1 GYSVNIK
8 NRDGEKIVN
17 IPLEATGSNYA
28 QDIFTKTKSVT
39 HEFTTGDFAGDYYIT
54 LEKGDGFKEVILDNI
69 YVKEIDKSI
78 ESPELAHVN
87 LNTVEHDLEVGQSV
101 PFAINALMNNGA
113 NVNLEEAEVEYKV
126 SKAEVLTIENGMMTG
141 ASEGFTDVQVNIT
154 VNGNKVSSNTVRVKV
169 GNPEVEEEEV
179 IVNPVRNFKVT
190 DKTKKNVTVS
200 WEEPEKTYGLESY
213 VLYKDGKK
221 VKEIGADKTEF
232 TFKGLNRHTIYNFKI
247 AAKYS
252 NGELSTK
259 ESITVR
265 TAR

>member
-1 GYSVNIK
+1 MEIK
-8 NRDGEKIVN
+8 F
-17 IPLEATGSNYA
+17 L
-28 QDIFTKTKSVT
+28 Q
-39 HEFTTGDFAGDYYIT
+39 
-54 LEKGDGFKEVILDNI
+54 
-69 YVKEIDKSI
+69 
-78 ESPELAHVN
+78 
-87 LNTVEHDLEVGQSV
+87 
-101 PFAINALMNNGA
+101 
-113 NVNLEEAEVEYKV
+113 
-126 SKAEVLTIENGMMTG
+126 
-141 ASEGFTDVQVNIT
+141 
-154 VNGNKVSSNTVRVKV
+154 NTVRVKV

-200 WEEPEKTYGLESY
+200 WEEPEKTYGLEGY

>member
-1 GYSVNIK
+1 
-8 NRDGEKIVN
+8 
-17 IPLEATGSNYA
+17 
-28 QDIFTKTKSVT
+28 
-39 HEFTTGDFAGDYYIT
+39 
-54 LEKGDGFKEVILDNI
+54 
-69 YVKEIDKSI
+69 
-78 ESPELAHVN
+78 
-87 LNTVEHDLEVGQSV
+87 
-101 PFAINALMNNGA
+101 MNNGA

-126 SKAEVLTIENGMMTG
+126 SKPEVLTIENGMMTG

-169 GNPEVEEEEV
+169 GNPKVEEEEV

-200 WEEPEKTYGLESY
+200 WEEP
-213 VLYKDGKK
+213 
-221 VKEIGADKTEF
+221 EF